1 MDAGGGEGGGVSGAA
16 GEVGDGGGAPSS
28 FCCSSGDSPM
38 KNNTAYT
45 WIQVIF
51 PAPQASLDSHLVN
64 DVPVPSVW
72 GSQRDY
78 AFHLSLALH

>member
-1 MDAGGGEGGGVSGAA
+1 VSGAA
-16 GEVGDGGGAPSS
+16 GGVGDGGGAPSS
-28 FCCSSGDSPM
+28 FCCSAGDSPM

-45 WIQVIF
+45 WIQVIS
-51 PAPQASLDSHLVN
+51 PAPQALFDTHLVN
-64 DVPVPSVW
+64 DVPVASVW